1 MRYNVGVARGGPGR
15 AWILAIAVAI
25 AASVALIGIT
35 ATATAPAATPAPR
48 ANSGP
53 VAEPAIV
60 GGKPAK
66 IGQWPWQVALLGS
79 KGAGKVS
86 DRKRQFCGGA
96 LLAPRLVLTAAHCV
110 AGFPWRPDAGTRV
123 LAGRT
128 RLTGKGGA
136 EVEVSRAW
144 LFAGPGGERR
154 YGVSTNRWDIAL
166 LQLAAP
172 AAGTPIQL
180 PGAGERDAWR
190 PGAQAFVTGWGSRRP
205 IGLETIPSTAPVRSA
220 LLNSNRLRVARV
232 GIDRDGYC
240 AARDSYGDEFD
251 ARLMICAHGPHRDSC
266 KGDSGGP
273 LTVAAGGGQMRLIGI
288 TSFGRS
294 CARAAFPGV
303 YGRVAGRPQRLAI
316 ARAAAQ
322 LEGAAVIAGQAPPV
336 KAPPAADI
344 AKRVALAY
352 AVRQC
357 ERNRACAG
365 SRADACTPAGPG
377 YRCRVSSRLGT
388 AATRRICR
396 RVVLLG
402 RTGDGLEV
410 SMISRPRC
418 R

>member
-1 MRYNVGVARGGPGR
+1 MVSEGGAARILIVAGMRYPKAGDGWAEPGSAVRENVEGGGAAPAGAGSRDRGGDRRG
-15 AWILAIAVAI
+15 
-25 AASVALIGIT
+25 VALIGIT

-60 GGKPAK
+60 GGKRAK
-66 IGQWPWQVALLGS
+66 IGRWPWQVALLGS
-79 KGAGKVS
+79 KGEGKVS

-180 PGAGERDAWR
+180 PGAGERDAWA

-205 IGLETIPSTAPVRSA
+205 IGLATMATTAPVRSA
-220 LLNSNRLRVARV
+220 RLNSNRLVSPA
-232 GIDRDGYC
+232 
-240 AARDSYGDEFD
+240 
-251 ARLMICAHGPHRDSC
+251 
-266 KGDSGGP
+266 SGS
-273 LTVAAGGGQMRLIGI
+273 T
-288 TSFGRS
+288 
-294 CARAAFPGV
+294 
-303 YGRVAGRPQRLAI
+303 
-316 ARAAAQ
+316 
-322 LEGAAVIAGQAPPV
+322 
-336 KAPPAADI
+336 
-344 AKRVALAY
+344 
-352 AVRQC
+352 
-357 ERNRACAG
+357 
-365 SRADACTPAGPG
+365 
-377 YRCRVSSRLGT
+377 GT
-388 AATRRICR
+388 ATARRETRTATS
-396 RVVLLG
+396 
-402 RTGDGLEV
+402 
-410 SMISRPRC
+410 SMRG
-418 R
+418 